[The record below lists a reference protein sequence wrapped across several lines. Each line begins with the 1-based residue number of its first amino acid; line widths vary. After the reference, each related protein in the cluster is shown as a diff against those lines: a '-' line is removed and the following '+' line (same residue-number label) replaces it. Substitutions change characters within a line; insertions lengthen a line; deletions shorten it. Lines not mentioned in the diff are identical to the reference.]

1 MERWGGVIDTAAVT
15 REHVPNEPRTER
27 LPNWVAPVAI
37 VAIVVAVY
45 ARTIGYGFRLDDYV
59 LARRWGATE
68 TIKTFWGPFDTLN
81 FNDPYYRPL
90 VSVSFALD
98 WRVWGTAK
106 WGYHLT
112 NLALHV
118 LVTLGVWRLIKR
130 TTVPGW
136 AAFAGAVAFGVI
148 ASNVATVLYMGE
160 RSDSLAALFVV
171 GGLIMLGRYHADR
184 RTRDLVAVNLALVL
198 AVLSKEVGV
207 ALVPMALLFWWYLET
222 ERTADERAMASESA
236 AHQPRDR
243 RNGLVGHL
251 LGQISLL
258 WHGLTRKDGRRGWL
272 LVGAPLIVVTAGYLA
287 YRTAVMPAGSL
298 GGRFNE
304 GDNPAR
310 SLVYGVYYT
319 FKGVPFSIA
328 STTLLPLVAFF
339 GLAIVLQPRSPNL
352 RVVLLGAALVAG
364 GVLPLTFNGGVDP
377 RLLYVAE
384 IGMAVA
390 IAGALAMLGQAVT
403 SARASRPSLATPIA
417 IVACGVTAVA
427 ALAIGVTLVRSQ
439 NEYRPGSALLI
450 SHEVELWQNLTPQQI
465 ARMPAEYVE
474 EIRSDLV
481 DAGYD
486 PDALTASGG

>member
-15 REHVPNEPRTER
+15 QEQAPNESRATR
-27 LPNWVAPVAI
+27 LPSWVAPVAI

-59 LARRWGATE
+59 LARRWGAGE
-68 TIKTFWGPFDTLN
+68 TVKTFWGPFDTLN
-81 FNDPYYRPL
+81 YNDPYYRPL

-112 NLALHV
+112 NLALH
-118 LVTLGVWRLIKR
+118 LIVTLGVWRLIKR
-130 TTVPGW
+130 TSVPGW

-160 RSDSLAALFVV
+160 RSDSLAAVFVV
-171 GGLIMLGRYHADR
+171 GGLLMLARYHDSR
-184 RTRDLVAVNLALVL
+184 RTRDLVLVNVALVL
-198 AVLSKEVGV
+198 AVLSKEIGV
-207 ALVPMALLFWWYLET
+207 ALVPMALLLWWYLET
-222 ERTADERAMASESA
+222 ERTAAERDTDGSA
-236 AHQPRDR
+236 AAP
-243 RNGLVGHL
+243 GLLRHL
-251 LGQISLL
+251 TGQVSLL
-258 WHGLTRKDGRRGWL
+258 WTGLIRRDGRRSWL
-272 LVGAPLIVVTAGYLA
+272 LVAAPLIIVTGAYLA

-298 GGRFNE
+298 GSRFNE
-304 GDNPAR
+304 GDNPVR
-310 SLVYGVYYT
+310 SLVYGMYYT

-328 STTLLPLVAFF
+328 ATTLLPLLAFF
-339 GLAIVLQPRSPNL
+339 ALAIVLQPRSANL
-352 RVVLLGAALVAG
+352 RVVLLGAALIAG

-390 IAGALAMLGQAVT
+390 LAGALAMLGQAVT
-403 SARASRPSLATPIA
+403 TARASRPALSIPIA
-417 IVACGVTAVA
+417 LVACGITAVL
-427 ALAIGVTLVRSQ
+427 ALAMTVTLVRAQ
-439 NEYRPGSALLI
+439 NEYQPGSALLI
-450 SHEVELWQNLTPQQI
+450 EHEVELWQKLTPAQL
-465 ARMPAEYVE
+465 ARMPAEYVA

-486 PDALTASGG
+486 PDALAASGG